1 MVQDVD
7 PQMICLKGHAAPN
20 KAIDGDSASYFAG
33 DHDVGVLTVKFW
45 LGIKLFYMH
54 EIDLDDVDSA
64 NCHDGELFVNNS
76 KICLPRHELP
86 LLGI

>member
-1 MVQDVD
+1 MVQGVH

-45 LGIKLFYMH
+45 LGIKLFLCMKL
-54 EIDLDDVDSA
+54 IWMTLIAQTVMMGS
-64 NCHDGELFVNNS
+64 FS
-76 KICLPRHELP
+76 
-86 LLGI
+86 

>member
-45 LGIKLFYMH
+45 LGIKLFLY
-54 EIDLDDVDSA
+54 A
-64 NCHDGELFVNNS
+64 
-76 KICLPRHELP
+76 
-86 LLGI
+86 